1 MNFPFPIHSSHHF
14 PSRSDDNVSD
24 SLWSVRLFKYT
35 QNIKW
40 APLFLRRSFLMKA
53 TTSWWEDDVMRMP
66 HCLQICGHR
75 FTYCCAISGIIH
87 PHHDWS
93 QATVRAIGSF
103 IVQIICCGGKRRIG
117 PETGLDWTARDGRTR
132 HQLSLR
138 ADTRAITTLSAAKKT
153 MPKISQHNRSM
164 HKNQDGWH
172 DNDGRWKRFTTL
184 RAIFL

>member
-117 PETGLDWTARDGRTR
+117 PETGLDWTA
-132 HQLSLR
+132 
-138 ADTRAITTLSAAKKT
+138 
-153 MPKISQHNRSM
+153 
-164 HKNQDGWH
+164 NQ
-172 DNDGRWKRFTTL
+172 RWKNEAPAEFKGRHSCNNDSLCSEEDNAQYFAT
-184 RAIFL
+184 